1 MTPTQG
7 FVAPTYEAVSDDS
20 LRLGI
25 TRFTNPFNALGWP
38 ALALPC
44 GVADHGL
51 PASIQLVGR
60 AGADALVLGAGIALE
75 RTLVPRSRETG

>member
-1 MTPTQG
+1 MLTPTQG
-7 FVAPTYEAVSDDS
+7 FVAPTYEDGANDA

-44 GVADHGL
+44 RAAEEGL
-51 PASIQLVGR
+51 PASVQLVGPS
-60 AGADALVLGAGIALE
+60 GSDSLVLAAGSALE
-75 RTLVPRSRETG
+75 AQVRG